1 MSDINSTNPMSLG
14 RGICI
19 ITGASKGFGR
29 VIAHQVSR
37 SLEPRSVLL
46 LVARSGTLLQEMKE
60 ELQSFIE
67 GRQLVLHCITVD
79 LSTKEGVDETV
90 RVARQEAVDEI
101 EHVLL
106 INNAASLGN
115 ISKFETFTNPDE
127 VNSYLS
133 LNVSSPLA
141 LTAGILQL
149 CPCRPG
155 LRWSVVNL
163 SSTLALQALPSWVLY
178 CTAKAARNMM
188 FSVLAKEQQNV
199 KVLSYSPG
207 PMDTDMQ
214 KEILRVT
221 QVNHNPL
228 PCHESAA
235 KLMKLLL
242 DDDFP
247 SGAHLDFFDV

>member
-1 MSDINSTNPMSLG
+1 MSDINSTNPRTLC

-19 ITGASKGFGR
+19 ITGASKGFGQ
-29 VIAHQVSR
+29 ALAYQVSWY
-37 SLEPRSVLL
+37 LEPRSVLL
-46 LVARSGTLLQEMKE
+46 LVARSGPLLQEMKE
-60 ELQSFIE
+60 ELQSATE
-67 GRQLVLHCITVD
+67 EQQLVVHCVAVD
-79 LSTKEGVDETV
+79 LRTKEGVDETV

-106 INNAASLGN
+106 INNAASLGD
-115 ISKFETFTNPDE
+115 IAKFETFTNPDE

-155 LRWSVVNL
+155 LRWSVVIL
-163 SSTLALQALPSWVLY
+163 SSMFALQALPSWVLY

-188 FSVLAKEQQNV
+188 FSVLAKEQQHV

-214 KEILRVT
+214 KEILLLT
-221 QVNHNPL
+221 NVNHNPM

-242 DDDFP
+242 DNNFS

>member
-1 MSDINSTNPMSLG
+1 MSDINSTNPRTLG

-19 ITGASKGFGR
+19 ITGASKGFGQ
-29 VIAHQVSR
+29 ALGYQVSR

-46 LVARSGTLLQEMKE
+46 LVARSGPLLQEMKE
-60 ELQSFIE
+60 ELQSATE
-67 GRQLVLHCITVD
+67 EQQLVVHCVAVD
-79 LSTKEGVDETV
+79 LRTKEGVDETV

-106 INNAASLGN
+106 INNAGSLGD
-115 ISKFETFTNPDE
+115 IAKFETFTNPDE
-127 VNSYLS
+127 
-133 LNVSSPLA
+133 
-141 LTAGILQL
+141 
-149 CPCRPG
+149 
-155 LRWSVVNL
+155 
-163 SSTLALQALPSWVLY
+163 ALPSWVLY

-188 FSVLAKEQQNV
+188 FSVLAKEQQHV

-214 KEILRVT
+214 KEILRLT
-221 QVNHNPL
+221 NVNHNPM

-242 DDDFP
+242 DNNFS

>member
-1 MSDINSTNPMSLG
+1 MSDINSTNPRTLG

-19 ITGASKGFGR
+19 ITGASKGFGH
-29 VIAHQVSR
+29 ALAYQVSCY
-37 SLEPRSVLL
+37 LEPRSVLL
-46 LVARSGTLLQEMKE
+46 LVARSGPLLQEMKE
-60 ELQSFIE
+60 ELQSATE
-67 GRQLVLHCITVD
+67 EQQLVVHCVTVD
-79 LSTKEGVDETV
+79 LRTKEGVDETV

-106 INNAASLGN
+106 INNAASLGD
-115 ISKFETFTNPDE
+115 IAKFETFTNPDE
-127 VNSYLS
+127 
-133 LNVSSPLA
+133 
-141 LTAGILQL
+141 
-149 CPCRPG
+149 
-155 LRWSVVNL
+155 
-163 SSTLALQALPSWVLY
+163 ALPSWVLY

-188 FSVLAKEQQNV
+188 FSVLAKEQQHV

-214 KEILRVT
+214 KEILRLT
-221 QVNHNPL
+221 NVNHNPM

-242 DDDFP
+242 DNNFS